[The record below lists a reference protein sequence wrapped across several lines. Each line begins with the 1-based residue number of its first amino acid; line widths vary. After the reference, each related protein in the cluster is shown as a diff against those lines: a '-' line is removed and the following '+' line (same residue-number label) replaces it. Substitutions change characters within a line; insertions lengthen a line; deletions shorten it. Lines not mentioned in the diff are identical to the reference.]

1 MVTALS
7 FLIVLSI
14 IVLAHEVGHFVVG
27 RWIGVRIE
35 EFALGFPPRAW
46 SVRRGD
52 TEYSINTIPLGGYVR
67 FAGED
72 NPDVPDGLAS
82 RPRLQRGA
90 VLIAGVT
97 MNVILGILLFATV
110 FATGFP
116 TRVPTGTVLLVGVA
130 PGSPAEQAGLKP
142 GDIIEAVDSQP
153 FTDTTAFGTYI
164 RSRLG
169 EEASI
174 VVKRDGVAQPP
185 VRALIRPNPPT
196 GEGPLGVTLDAG
208 YIVEKRTYPPL
219 QALWLGVQQT
229 WDAVVFTVSVPAM
242 VLRGLIPADMAR
254 PVGPLGIGRI
264 VGSAA
269 EAIPVSGWA
278 PLLITMALLSVSLAI
293 VNILPLPGLDG
304 GRLIFVILEWIRRG
318 KRVDPQR
325 EAIIHFAGIMVLMGL
340 ILVITYYDIIS
351 PVPSVSWG
359 P

>member
-1 MVTALS
+1 VITALS

-14 IVLAHEVGHFVVG
+14 LVLAHELGHFVVG

-35 EFALGFPPRAW
+35 EFAIGFPPRAW
-46 SVRRGD
+46 SVRRGE

-72 NPDVPDGLAS
+72 DPDAPDGLAGK
-82 RPRLQRGA
+82 PRLQRSA
-90 VLIAGVT
+90 VLVAGVI
-97 MNVILGILLFATV
+97 MNVILGVVLFAIV
-110 FATGFP
+110 FATGYP
-116 TRVPTGTVLLVGVA
+116 TPVPTGTVLLVAVA
-130 PGSPAEQAGLKP
+130 PGSPAEQAGLRP
-142 GDIIEAVDSQP
+142 GDVIEAVDGRP

-174 VVKRDGVAQPP
+174 VVKRDGVVQPA
-185 VRALIRPNPPT
+185 VRALIRPNPPS
-196 GEGPLGVTLDAG
+196 GEGPLGVVLDAG
-208 YIVEKRTYPPL
+208 YTVETRSYPPL
-219 QALWLGVQQT
+219 QALWLGIRET

-254 PVGPLGIGRI
+254 PVGPLGISRI
-264 VGSAA
+264 VGSAT

-293 VNILPLPGLDG
+293 VNILPVPGLDG
-304 GRLIFVILEWIRRG
+304 GRLIFVIVEWLRGG
-318 KRVDPQR
+318 KRVDPRR
-325 EAIIHFAGIMVLMGL
+325 EAIIHFAGILVLMGL
-340 ILVITYYDIIS
+340 IVVITYYDIIS
-351 PVPSVSWG
+351 PMPNLSWG